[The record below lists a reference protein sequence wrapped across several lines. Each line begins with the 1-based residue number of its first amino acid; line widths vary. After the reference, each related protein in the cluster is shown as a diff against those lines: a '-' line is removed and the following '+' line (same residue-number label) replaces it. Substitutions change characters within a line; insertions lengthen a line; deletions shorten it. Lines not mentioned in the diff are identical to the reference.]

1 MEDGFKEKTF
11 KDRPCCLTA
20 RKGKKMGKGT
30 IRSSESRTFY
40 DRYTGTCIR
49 QVTAASAHHHH
60 PFFIIP
66 AYDDAMQRLIFVS
79 YRTGNP
85 QIFTEERATGELRQL
100 TDRPDLA
107 DSEWSV
113 HPSHDGKSV
122 FFTAG
127 TSGWKLDLATLEER
141 ELVNFAATAMKDEG
155 MVASAMGTT
164 ALSHDDKWWAIRFK
178 VGKES
183 ALAIVDTDTGE
194 HDIILRRDS
203 IAHLQFCPDDAN
215 LLYYAGP
222 LTDRVWVIHRD
233 GSGNRRLY
241 ARNIKKDEW
250 ITHETWIPGTRE
262 LAFVDWP
269 RGVRC
274 VNVDTGME
282 RQIATFNAWHAI
294 SNPAGTCMV
303 ADTNFPDIGIQIFDP
318 RDGIGEPQTLCYPG
332 ASSIGEHWNGPFP
345 YAHGPIQ
352 VYAPQHTHPHPS
364 FSPDGQHIVFT
375 SDRSGYAQIY
385 EATLNNT

>member
-1 MEDGFKEKTF
+1 M
-11 KDRPCCLTA
+11 A
-20 RKGKKMGKGT
+20 KGT
-30 IRSSESRTFY
+30 VHPRESRTFY
-40 DRYTGTCIR
+40 DRRTGTCIR
-49 QVTAASAHHHH
+49 QVTSASAQHHH

-79 YRTGNP
+79 NRTGTP
-85 QIFTEERATGELRQL
+85 QIFAEERATGELRQL

-107 DSEWSV
+107 ESEWSV
-113 HPSHDGKSV
+113 HPSHNGKAV

-127 TSGWKLDLATLEER
+127 TSGWRLDLETLEER
-141 ELVNFAATAMKDEG
+141 ELANFGVTCKSKLATKSAATAMKEEG
-155 MVASAMGTT
+155 MVAAAMGTT

-178 VGKES
+178 IGSES
-183 ALAIVDTDTGE
+183 ALAIVDTDTGAY
-194 HDIILRRDS
+194 DIILRRDS
-203 IAHLQFCPDDAN
+203 IAHLQFCPDDSN

-241 ARNIKKDEW
+241 ARNVEKNEW

-274 VNVDTGME
+274 INVDTGAE
-282 RQIATFNAWHAI
+282 RQVTTFNAWHAI
-294 SNPAGTCMV
+294 SNPTGTRMV

-318 RDGIGEPQTLCYPG
+318 RDGIGEPQTLCYPD
-332 ASSIGEHWNGPFP
+332 AFSLGEHWNGPFP
-345 YAHGPIQ
+345 YASGPIQ

-364 FSPDGQHIVFT
+364 FSPDGKHIVFT
-375 SDRSGYAQIY
+375 SDRTGYAQIY
-385 EATLNNT
+385 EATLTNG